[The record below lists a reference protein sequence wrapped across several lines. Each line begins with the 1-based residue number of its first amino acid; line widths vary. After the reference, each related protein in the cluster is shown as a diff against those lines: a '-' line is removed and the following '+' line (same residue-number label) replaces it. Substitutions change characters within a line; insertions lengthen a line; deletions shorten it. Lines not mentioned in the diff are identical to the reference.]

1 MKKIILPVFLTIFCV
16 AIFGIVAC
24 AKPKQEAKVSN
35 SNVETE
41 TVYAVN
47 SMITGLGNLDAYLE
61 FGGDVEAANSVDVL
75 PDTNGRIVRYYVN
88 VGDYVRKDQI
98 IADIDPSRA
107 GMNYSISSVKAPIAG
122 TIIQLPY
129 SVGTMAAPSMSVGKI
144 SSTNK
149 LEIKMSVPERFVS
162 RIANN
167 QRAYLSF
174 DAYPSEDFFAKVVE
188 VSPVLD
194 NTTRTM
200 SVKLNMDPP
209 DSRIKVGMYARV
221 KLITDHKKNVITIPY
236 SALVIRQGQV
246 YVFTIDENKIAHQIP
261 VKQGIR
267 VDDKVEILEGITEGT
282 EIIVKGQNL
291 LDEGSKVNVI
301 SKLDKDGVNI
311 SIAGGKD

>member
-1 MKKIILPVFLTIFCV
+1 MKKIILPILLVIFCV
-16 AIFGIVAC
+16 ITFGIVAC
-24 AKPKQEAKVSN
+24 AKPKQEAKVPLGLE
-35 SNVETE
+35 ETE

-47 SMITGLGNLDAYLE
+47 SMITGLANLDAYLE

-107 GMNYSISSVKAPIAG
+107 GMNYSISSVKAPISG
-122 TIIQLPY
+122 TVIQLPY
-129 SVGTMAAPSMSVGKI
+129 SVGTMAAPSMSIGKI

-167 QRAYLSF
+167 QRAYLKF

-200 SVKLNMDPP
+200 TVKLNMDPP